1 MAKKSEVKSQNG
13 SSSTEK
19 PSVDSTKTNSKSFE
33 KSVIKNLEN
42 SRLRIKPWI
51 LQLFGALFILLG
63 LIFIVYPLISDRV
76 SFNLP
81 DVFDRDNEVSEEQDN
96 QDSDDEEGE
105 NTPEDE
111 TEGEEDDDGDGEI
124 AGGESA
130 RKDTSSTDA
139 SRAKAQTTANLIE
152 QTGKWRATDYVATDI
167 KPGSYEVKLGDTLW
181 EISEAVYGSGH
192 EWRKILSNNSSSI
205 GFLPDGSQALIVPGQ
220 VLTIS

>member
-63 LIFIVYPLISDRV
+63 LVFIVYPLISDRV

-81 DVFDRDNEVSEEQDN
+81 DVFDRDNEISEEQEDQGNNDN
-96 QDSDDEEGE
+96 EGE
-105 NTPEDE
+105 NNQEE
-111 TEGEEDDDGDGEI
+111 EAEGEEEDDGEI

-130 RKDTSSTDA
+130 RQDTSSTDT
-139 SRAKAQTTANLIE
+139 SRTKAQTTATLIE
-152 QTGKWRATDYVATDI
+152 QTGKWRATDYVTTDI

-220 VLTIS
+220 ILTIS

>member
-63 LIFIVYPLISDRV
+63 LVFIVYPLISDRV

-81 DVFDRDNEVSEEQDN
+81 DVFDRDNEVSEEQEDQGNNDN
-96 QDSDDEEGE
+96 EGE
-105 NTPEDE
+105 NNQEE
-111 TEGEEDDDGDGEI
+111 EAEGEEEDDGEI

-130 RKDTSSTDA
+130 RQDTSSTDA

-152 QTGKWRATDYVATDI
+152 QTGKWRATDYVTTDI

-220 VLTIS
+220 ILTIS